1 MVVVVDVGFVAA
13 AATVTLGAAT
23 PPMQVT
29 GESMPP
35 AAHLKALSFAAAYF
49 GRVRATSSPTA
60 PRIIAYSKIA
70 TPSSLSINSRI
81 FAASMM

>member
-1 MVVVVDVGFVAA
+1 MVVVVDVGVVV
-13 AATVTLGAAT
+13 ATVVFGAAT
-23 PPMQVT
+23 PPVQVT

>member
-1 MVVVVDVGFVAA
+1 MVVVVDVGVVV
-13 AATVTLGAAT
+13 ATVVSGAAT
-23 PPMQVT
+23 PPVQVT